1 MKSFKKY
8 NEKIE
13 VAQDKDIDD
22 REGSQPATFQKGI
35 KSKST
40 KAARDAHFKKMT
52 KADDSD
58 PSAYKDAPGDKKAR
72 KAGTKESPYTKK
84 FKKMYGESVD
94 LSEDANATLKAKA
107 DKAGYSLAILKQVY
121 KRGMAAWKVGHK
133 PGTTP
138 QQWGMARVNSFMT
151 GGRTRVKGDP
161 DLWAKQKGKIRKEE
175 VTEDAP
181 CWDTHKQ
188 VGTKVKKGK
197 EVPNCVP
204 KESTGIKPVKSFST
218 DSGWKKPTPGKINPA
233 AVAKSLANRAA
244 AKAKKINEE
253 NAKEIEEI
261 SVGMQQHRNEEV
273 QTKDKFVPHMMYD
286 PKTGKGYKA
295 EVEADHLRMQKL
307 GYTHDKPEV
316 KEAFGRARFTQ
327 QLKKKGFDVDKVHSQ
342 NVKDAAAAK
351 VRSAAAQK
359 DLSNFRKNNNI
370 KSEDK
375 DNCGCGET
383 PCRSHKVDEAMTM
396 AQRRKAAISFK
407 RNKSKIKIGRE
418 RAKRRM
424 ASKDVLM
431 KRARKAAR
439 MTIMKKLTKAG
450 SKGDLDFARREAI
463 EKRLDKMKSKIDQVA
478 KKLYPELRKK
488 EMTKRQ
494 KKND

>member
-8 NEKIE
+8 NEGKGLW
-13 VAQDKDIDD
+13 ANID
-22 REGSQPATFQKGI
+22 AK
-35 KSKST
+35 
-40 KAARDAHFKKMT
+40 
-52 KADDSD
+52 
-58 PSAYKDAPGDKKAR
+58 R
-72 KAGTKESPYTKK
+72 KAGKE
-84 FKKMYGESVD
+84 MR
-94 LSEDANATLKAKA
+94 
-107 DKAGYSLAILKQVY
+107 KAGEEGAPSDADLKRS
-121 KRGMAAWKVGHK
+121 K
-133 PGTTP
+133 
-138 QQWGMARVNSFMT
+138 N
-151 GGRTRVKGDP
+151 
-161 DLWAKQKGKIRKEE
+161 
-175 VTEDAP
+175 EDNDP
-181 CWDTHKQ
+181 CWDSHKQ
-188 VGTKVKKGK
+188 IGTKKKNGK

-204 KESTGIKPVKSFST
+204 KESTDIKPVKSFST
-218 DSGWKKPTPGKINPA
+218 DSGWKKPTSGKINAPA
-233 AVAKSLANRAA
+233 IAKSLAQRAA
-244 AKAKKINEE
+244 EKAKKMNE
-253 NAKEIEEI
+253 
-261 SVGMQQHRNEEV
+261 
-273 QTKDKFVPHMMYD
+273 DKFVPHMMYD
-286 PKTGKGYKA
+286 PKTGKSYKA
-295 EVEADHLRMQKL
+295 EVEADHLRMKKL

-351 VRSAAAQK
+351 VRSATAEK

-370 KSEDK
+370 KSEEAE

-383 PCRSHKVDEAMTM
+383 PCRKKEVKVDEAMNM

-424 ASKDVLM
+424 ASKEVLM

>member
-175 VTEDAP
+175 VMEDAP

-188 VGTKVKKGK
+188 VGTKLKKGK

-204 KESTGIKPVKSFST
+204 KESTGIKPVKSFKT
-218 DSGWKKPTPGKINPA
+218 DSGWKKPLPGKINPA
-233 AVAKSLANRAA
+233 AVAKSLAQRAA
-244 AKAKKINEE
+244 EKAKKINED
-253 NAKEIEEI
+253 KE
-261 SVGMQQHRNEEV
+261 
-273 QTKDKFVPHMMYD
+273 FVPHMMYD

-351 VRSAAAQK
+351 ARSSAAEK

-370 KSEDK
+370 KSEEAE

-383 PCRSHKVDEAMTM
+383 PCRKKEVKVDEAMTM

-424 ASKDVLM
+424 ASKEVLM